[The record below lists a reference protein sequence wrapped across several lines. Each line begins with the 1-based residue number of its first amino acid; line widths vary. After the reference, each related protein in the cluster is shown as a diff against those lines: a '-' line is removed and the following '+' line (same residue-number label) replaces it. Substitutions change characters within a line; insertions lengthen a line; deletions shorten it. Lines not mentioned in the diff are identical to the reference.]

1 MTTGQT
7 EFFYLY
13 CLYVGLNMIDL
24 QCGGDNFDCS
34 LGCRCLAAVLQW
46 FFSVVFSTPIQS
58 LLYAHVNVADMY
70 CQHTIE
76 STEEEIHKKF
86 LRQIFF

>member
-1 MTTGQT
+1 M
-7 EFFYLY
+7 
-13 CLYVGLNMIDL
+13 C
-24 QCGGDNFDCS
+24 CS
-34 LGCRCLAAVLQW
+34 CAAVI
-46 FFSVVFSTPIQS
+46 FSVVFSTPIQS

-86 LRQIFF
+86 LRQIHFSFFKKNVFQVEEVLLSFPNH